1 MKPMF
6 LAKRLT
12 WDLSLRPFML
22 LLHQFDA
29 VVGKIDF
36 PQQLKPYTYKP
47 LRTHWEKL
55 PPRAFAAGDGKKIVC
70 SIIQS
75 DTLNTEQ
82 SHYTIWSGLKKKR
95 HTNVPI
101 HKLKQFTQWYHA
113 RVPVLKFNCF
123 MYDKWNDTFSTI
135 CVM

>member
-1 MKPMF
+1 
-6 LAKRLT
+6 
-12 WDLSLRPFML
+12 ML

-55 PPRAFAAGDGKKIVC
+55 PPRAAAAGDGKKIVC

-82 SHYTIWSGLKKKR
+82 SHYTIWSGLKKKKTHKCA
-95 HTNVPI
+95 HTQVETVHSMIPC
-101 HKLKQFTQWYHA
+101 KSA
-113 RVPVLKFNCF
+113 CF
-123 MYDKWNDTFSTI
+123 K
-135 CVM
+135 V